1 MSIMNLTRF
10 DAALKEIYAPSVV
23 GNLAMRSQPALALLP
38 KADVFYGDT
47 YVQPVKYTN
56 PQGRSA
62 THSSVEGNKDYSRL
76 VKFVITNRAKEYAAV
91 NIDAETIMASSRDV
105 GAFMSARQQEIDGL
119 LETVGR
125 ALGKWIV
132 GDGSASL
139 GLYTSGTTTITLA
152 TADDAYNFEVGMK
165 VTAINPAT
173 GLSRGVYSTV
183 SAVDAE
189 GGTITV
195 GATLTSTADD
205 LIVQAGDNSGAALT
219 TSTAKVGMGLG
230 AWLPSSVSST
240 AFWGVDRTADSLRLG
255 GLRASASGMSKEEL
269 ILRTCDKLN
278 RVGARPTVCLMNPL
292 DFSDLKISLGNRIEY
307 SEVKGDFGIG
317 FTGVRF
323 TTSAGNVTAIADT
336 NVKYG
341 TGFVLDTSS
350 WKIIHMGGLPHIVT
364 DDGLNARTLDWSN
377 ADGIEVKVR
386 GFYNLVCNAPG
397 HNARLTF

>member
-1 MSIMNLTRF
+1 MNLTRF

-23 GNLAMRSQPALALLP
+23 TDLAMRDQPALALMP

-47 YVQPVKYTN
+47 YVQPLQYTH

-62 THSSVEGNKDYSRL
+62 VHSSVEGNKDYSRL

-105 GAFMSARQQEIDGL
+105 GAFLSARKMEIDGIL
-119 LETVGR
+119 KTVGR
-125 ALGKWIV
+125 ALGKWVV
-132 GDGSASL
+132 GDGSAAL
-139 GLYTSGTTTITLA
+139 GLYSSGTTTVTLV

-165 VTAINPAT
+165 VTAVEPST
-173 GLSRGVYSTV
+173 GLSRGVYQTIT
-183 SAVDAE
+183 AVDAE
-189 GGTITV
+189 GGTFTI
-195 GATLTSTADD
+195 GATLGATAND

-219 TSTAKVGMGLG
+219 TSTAKVGMGIG
-230 AWLPSSVSST
+230 AWLPSSVTST

-269 ILRTCDKLN
+269 ILRTGDKLG
-278 RVGARPTVCLMNPL
+278 RVGARPTVVLMNPL
-292 DFSDLKISLGNRIEY
+292 DYSDLKISMGNRVEY
-307 SEVKGDFGIG
+307 SDIKGEMGLG
-317 FTGVRF
+317 FTGLRF
-323 TTSAGNVTAIADT
+323 TTTAGNLVAVADT

-341 TGFVLDTSS
+341 TAFMLDLST
-350 WKIIHMGGLPHIVT
+350 WKLIHMGGLPHIVT
-364 DDGLNARTLDWSN
+364 DDGLQARALDWSN

-386 GFYNLVCNAPG
+386 AFYNIVCNAPG